1 MTRAETGSG
10 RWCAAPPLRSSA
22 CPAVELEE
30 REQTTD
36 LLGGE
41 AGAAG
46 HVLRRPGA
54 AHAQG
59 VEHSGPV
66 EDYLLM
72 RLTDPA
78 SQTVQSVASKIGV
91 SEKADRSRLEK
102 LLESGKVVKT
112 EPVQTADGRIPATY

>member
-1 MTRAETGSG
+1 
-10 RWCAAPPLRSSA
+10 
-22 CPAVELEE
+22 
-30 REQTTD
+30 
-36 LLGGE
+36 
-41 AGAAG
+41 
-46 HVLRRPGA
+46 
-54 AHAQG
+54 
-59 VEHSGPV
+59 
-66 EDYLLM
+66 M